1 MFLES
6 KVAGRRFLAGSRIT
20 ALCVGIWAVL
30 TVAGLAVLAAHQIQ
44 PGKAAERRDFWPAAA
59 KFPRDLTKPT
69 LVMLAHPGCPCTRA
83 SLRELER
90 ILGEGAGRLTAHV
103 IFLAVTGVVD
113 AHSGSI
119 AMARAISGVH
129 VHLDSAPD
137 EAEIWGA
144 RTSGQ
149 VFLYSPDGQL
159 RFSGGITPSRGHE
172 GLNIGHS
179 AIVSFVRNGR
189 LETGQAPVFGCSLL
203 GGS

>member
-1 MFLES
+1 
-6 KVAGRRFLAGSRIT
+6 
-20 ALCVGIWAVL
+20 
-30 TVAGLAVLAAHQIQ
+30 
-44 PGKAAERRDFWPAAA
+44 
-59 KFPRDLTKPT
+59 
-69 LVMLAHPGCPCTRA
+69 MLAHPGCPCTRA

-90 ILGEGAGRLTAHV
+90 IQGEAAGRLAAHI
-103 IFLAVTGVVD
+103 IFLAVTGVLD
-113 AHSGSI
+113 SQSASI
-119 AMARAISGVH
+119 AMARAIPGVQ

-137 EAEIWGA
+137 EAAIWGA

-179 AIVSFVRNGR
+179 AILSFVRTGR
-189 LETGQAPVFGCSLL
+189 LGTVQAPVFGCSLL